1 MATGIKILNDYGTIL
16 IDDFA
21 PTLCV
26 LAQGTSTI
34 GADGMVNVGNHGG
47 AVAVRSTSIVGVQYF
62 GAIDGYG
69 AGHYVFGPPG
79 ASVQWWAYAQPQG
92 TASNFGLK
100 IWNDGGQLMFDAGK
114 KAARTSALRVGN
126 SLPEWTGAIGLDGSR
141 AWAIMAM
148 VPAFESRMSFQRRG
162 GPDEYLQHEDYS
174 IAGGAVNGGTVNFAM
189 TQSRRRT
196 YGPYYGTRPPAGYT
210 VTSNRATLAVLDV
223 TGY

>member
-34 GADGMVNVGNHGG
+34 GSDGMAYIGNHGG

-62 GAIDGYG
+62 GAVDGYS
-69 AGHYVFGPPG
+69 AGYFLFGPPG
-79 ASVQWWAYAQPQG
+79 ASVQWWVYAQPQG
-92 TASNFGLK
+92 AASNFGLK
-100 IWNDGGQLMFDAGK
+100 IWNDAGQLMFDAGK
-114 KAARTSALRVGN
+114 KAARTSVLRVGN

-141 AWAIMAM
+141 AWAILAM
-148 VPAFESRMSFQRRG
+148 VPAYVSRVSFQRWG
-162 GPDEYLQHEDYS
+162 DPSEYLQHEDYS
-174 IAGGAVNGGTVNFAM
+174 VAGGSVNGGTVDFAM

-196 YGPYYGTRPPAGYT
+196 YGPYFGTIPPGRSV